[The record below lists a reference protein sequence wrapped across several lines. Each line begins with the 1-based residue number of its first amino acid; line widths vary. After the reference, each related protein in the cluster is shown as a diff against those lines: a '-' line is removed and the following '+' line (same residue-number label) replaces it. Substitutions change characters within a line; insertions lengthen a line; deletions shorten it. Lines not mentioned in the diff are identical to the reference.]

1 MSITAAFKNLL
12 HARRNNLKEGRGS
25 MCAVKKND
33 ILINT
38 KKLFA
43 FLKMSRVN
51 MWFLALSVFL
61 SLCFSLMALYSAQ
74 LLLPLA
80 GGIIRGDFSHVGDLA
95 GIRFFVRRF
104 PDLFSTSTR
113 LFALLAV
120 WFYLVT
126 IAKNAFLYLAS
137 FCSQIQARSA
147 TANVRRLLVEKCLS
161 YSKSFYDK
169 NTTAYL
175 HTVLTKATDLIES
188 QFRLFQEFLSQF
200 LLLAVYI
207 GMMLNLSWKLTCV
220 AVIAFP
226 FTEFLTHRIIRKI
239 RSASQEHARV
249 AKNLHEKIFDMLY
262 CMPVIRSFAKE
273 QAEVTR
279 FSKVSGQEIE
289 QAFKTQRLTS
299 LAAPVADLGAITG
312 TLCVA
317 FGLALV
323 MKMDHTPDPSQ
334 AFVFF
339 YLAIRVVPGFS
350 AFNNFKLG
358 SANAASALH
367 DIEQVLHHEGT
378 AMVVSGPEKFTGLK
392 EGIHFKDL
400 SFRYG
405 EKEPWVLEKVS
416 FSVQKKSVVA
426 IVGPSGSGKSTLV
439 SLLLRFY
446 DCPSG
451 TIFVD
456 GLDIREYDIVSLRKR
471 MAFVSQEVLLFNDT
485 IRNNIVYGASS
496 DIPEERL
503 QDLGVKVRI
512 HDFVGKMPHKYE
524 TFVGERGARLSGGE
538 RQRLSIARAL
548 IKEPEILIMDE
559 ATSALDS
566 ATEARINDF
575 ILETRGE
582 KTLIIIAHRLSTIKK
597 SDKIVYLD
605 RGRIVESGT
614 LQELIDQKGLFFK
627 QWEVQKL

>member
-1 MSITAAFKNLL
+1 MSLVND
-12 HARRNNLKEGRGS
+12 
-25 MCAVKKND
+25 VKKNAVF
-33 ILINT
+33 LNT
-38 KKLFA
+38 KKLLI

-61 SLCFSLMALYSAQ
+61 SLCFSLAALYSAQ

-80 GGIIRGDFSHVGDLA
+80 GGIIRGDFSHVEDLA

-104 PDLFSTSTR
+104 PDLFNTSMK

-137 FCSQIQARSA
+137 FCSQVQARFA

-161 YSKSFYDK
+161 YSKNFYDK

-175 HTVLTKATDLIES
+175 HTVLTKATGLIES

-207 GMMLNLSWKLTCV
+207 GMMLSLSWKLTCV
-220 AVIAFP
+220 AMIAFP
-226 FTEFLTHRIIRKI
+226 LTEFMIHRIIQKI
-239 RSASQEHARV
+239 RSASLEHDRV
-249 AKNLHEKIFDMLY
+249 AKNLHEKIFNMLY
-262 CMPVIRSFAKE
+262 CVPVIRSFAKE
-273 QAEVTR
+273 QEEIAR
-279 FSKVSGQEIE
+279 FSEASGQEIE

-299 LAAPVADLGAITG
+299 LAVPVADLGAITG
-312 TLCVA
+312 ILCVA

-323 MKMDHTPDPSQ
+323 MRIDHAPDPSQ

-339 YLAIRVVPGFS
+339 YLAIRVVPGFN
-350 AFNNFKLG
+350 AFNHFKLG

-367 DIEQVLHHEGT
+367 DIEQVLRHEET
-378 AMVVSGPEKFTGLK
+378 AGVVSGPRKFTGLK
-392 EGIHFKDL
+392 EGIRFKDL
-400 SFRYG
+400 FFCYG
-405 EKEPWVLEKVS
+405 EKEPRVLEGVN
-416 FSVQKKSVVA
+416 FSVEKQSIVA
-426 IVGPSGSGKSTLV
+426 IVGPSGSGKSTLM

-446 DCPSG
+446 DCPPG

-456 GLDIREYDIVSLRKR
+456 GLDIREYEITSLRKR

-485 IRNNIVYGASS
+485 IRNNIVYGASTDVS
-496 DIPEERL
+496 DERL
-503 QDLGVKVRI
+503 QDLSVKVRI
-512 HDFVGKMPHKYE
+512 HDFVGKMPHRYE

-548 IKEPEILIMDE
+548 IKDPDILIMDE

-566 ATEARINDF
+566 AVEAQISDF
-575 ILETRGE
+575 ILGTHGE

-597 SDKIVYLD
+597 AHKVVYLD
-605 RGRIVESGT
+605 KGRIAESGT
-614 LQELIDQKGLFFK
+614 LQELIDRKGLFFK
-627 QWEVQKL
+627 QWEAQKL